1 MTPKRHTRGALLR
14 RVEKLEK
21 ELEML
26 HAMRDIDGESWR
38 NMARRCADAEVRI
51 KWALSILQTG
61 DLPDGVE
68 K

>member
-1 MTPKRHTRGALLR
+1 MTQKRPARGALLR

-26 HAMRDIDGESWR
+26 HSKRDIDGEAWR

-68 K
+68 Q